1 MNFGLNKQLLS
12 QNRHLEERLAKTKL
26 DKHSTEIDQFPRKTV
41 IFCLLA
47 QPTPHP
53 LYSKGVGVK
62 FITQWHNN

>member
-47 QPTPHP
+47 QPLIP
-53 LYSKGVGVK
+53 SKGVGVK